1 LNKVINFISKKNIN
15 IMEISKALE
24 TIKAV
29 CDDAVKNG
37 RFRTIDETAA
47 VTEAY
52 NTLVMVSNAVIQ
64 SNQVVEPQ
72 PISEEGQDI
81 HVEPVQEE
89 QPA

>member
-1 LNKVINFISKKNIN
+1 
-15 IMEISKALE
+15 MEISKALE

-64 SNQVVEPQ
+64 SNQSSEPQ
-72 PISEEGQDI
+72 EVTEQSQESNLQDVSEDVLPLE
-81 HVEPVQEE
+81 VES
-89 QPA
+89 A

>member
-1 LNKVINFISKKNIN
+1 
-15 IMEISKALE
+15 MELSKALE

-64 SNQVVEPQ
+64 SNQVAEPQ
-72 PISEEGQDI
+72 PIAEEGQESP
-81 HVEPVQEE
+81 VEQGGDVDGSEVEQEE
-89 QPA
+89 A

>member
-1 LNKVINFISKKNIN
+1 
-15 IMEISKALE
+15 MEISKALE

-89 QPA
+89 HPA

>member
-1 LNKVINFISKKNIN
+1 
-15 IMEISKALE
+15 MEISKALE

-52 NTLVMVSNAVIQ
+52 NTLVMVSNAVLQ
-64 SNQVVEPQ
+64 SNQPTENQEVAEQSQESLVEQGGDVDGSAVAEDVVVT
-72 PISEEGQDI
+72 EE
-81 HVEPVQEE
+81 
-89 QPA
+89 A

>member
-1 LNKVINFISKKNIN
+1 
-15 IMEISKALE
+15 MEISKALE

-52 NTLVMVSNAVIQ
+52 NTLVMVSNAVLQ
-64 SNQVVEPQ
+64 SNQPTENQEVAEQSQELNLQEVSEDALPSEVE
-72 PISEEGQDI
+72 SD
-81 HVEPVQEE
+81 
-89 QPA
+89 

>member
-1 LNKVINFISKKNIN
+1 
-15 IMEISKALE
+15 MEISKALE

-64 SNQVVEPQ
+64 SNQPTENQEVAEQSQESLVEQGGDVDGSAVAEDVVVT
-72 PISEEGQDI
+72 EE
-81 HVEPVQEE
+81 
-89 QPA
+89 A

>member
-1 LNKVINFISKKNIN
+1 
-15 IMEISKALE
+15 MEISKALE

-52 NTLVMVSNAVIQ
+52 NTLVMVSNAVVK
-64 SNQVVEPQ
+64 SNQPSEKQQVAEQSQEPNLQEVSEDALPSEVE
-72 PISEEGQDI
+72 S
-81 HVEPVQEE
+81 V
-89 QPA
+89 

>member
-1 LNKVINFISKKNIN
+1 
-15 IMEISKALE
+15 MEISKALE

-52 NTLVMVSNAVIQ
+52 NTLVMVSNAVVQ
-64 SNQVVEPQ
+64 SNQPAQTQQDENQDVVKQSLEDNVVEEVAELPV
-72 PISEEGQDI
+72 SEE
-81 HVEPVQEE
+81 
-89 QPA
+89 A

>member
-1 LNKVINFISKKNIN
+1 
-15 IMEISKALE
+15 MEISKALE

-52 NTLVMVSNAVIQ
+52 NTLVMVSNAVVQ
-64 SNQVVEPQ
+64 SNQPSENQEVAEQNQETNLQEVSEDALPSEVE
-72 PISEEGQDI
+72 S
-81 HVEPVQEE
+81 
-89 QPA
+89 A

>member
-1 LNKVINFISKKNIN
+1 
-15 IMEISKALE
+15 MELSKALE

-64 SNQVVEPQ
+64 SNQVAEPQ
-72 PISEEGQDI
+72 PIAEEGQESV
-81 HVEPVQEE
+81 VEQGGDVDSGAVEE
-89 QPA
+89 DVVVTEEA

>member
-1 LNKVINFISKKNIN
+1 
-15 IMEISKALE
+15 MEISKALE

-52 NTLVMVSNAVIQ
+52 NTLVMVSNALVQ
-64 SNQVVEPQ
+64 SNQPSENQQVAEQSQESPVEQGGDVDGSVVAEDVVVT
-72 PISEEGQDI
+72 EE
-81 HVEPVQEE
+81 
-89 QPA
+89 A

>member
-1 LNKVINFISKKNIN
+1 
-15 IMEISKALE
+15 MEISKALE

-52 NTLVMVSNAVIQ
+52 NTLVMVSNALVQ
-64 SNQVVEPQ
+64 SNQPVQPQQAENQDVEKESLEDKVVEEVAELPV
-72 PISEEGQDI
+72 SEE
-81 HVEPVQEE
+81 
-89 QPA
+89 A

>member
-1 LNKVINFISKKNIN
+1 
-15 IMEISKALE
+15 MELSKALE

-64 SNQVVEPQ
+64 SNKVVEPQ
-72 PISEEGQDI
+72 PIAEEGQDI
-81 HVEPVQEE
+81 HVEQGGDVDGGNVEQEE
-89 QPA
+89 A

>member
-1 LNKVINFISKKNIN
+1 
-15 IMEISKALE
+15 MEISKALE

-52 NTLVMVSNAVIQ
+52 NTLVMVSNAVLQ
-64 SNQVVEPQ
+64 SNQPTENQEVAEQSQESLVEQGGDVDGGAVAEDVV
-72 PISEEGQDI
+72 
-81 HVEPVQEE
+81 VTQE
-89 QPA
+89 A

>member
-1 LNKVINFISKKNIN
+1 
-15 IMEISKALE
+15 MEISKALE

-52 NTLVMVSNAVIQ
+52 NTLVMVSNAVVQ
-64 SNQVVEPQ
+64 SNQPSENQEVAEQNQETNLQEVSEDALPSEVE
-72 PISEEGQDI
+72 S
-81 HVEPVQEE
+81 V
-89 QPA
+89 

>member
-1 LNKVINFISKKNIN
+1 
-15 IMEISKALE
+15 MELSKALE

-72 PISEEGQDI
+72 PIAEESQVSP
-81 HVEPVQEE
+81 VEECADVDGGELKEE
-89 QPA
+89 QA

>member
-1 LNKVINFISKKNIN
+1 
-15 IMEISKALE
+15 MEISKALE

-52 NTLVMVSNAVIQ
+52 NTLIMVSNAVIQ
-64 SNQVVEPQ
+64 SNQPTENQEVEEQ
-72 PISEEGQDI
+72 SQELNLQEISEDALPSE
-81 HVEPVQEE
+81 VESD
-89 QPA
+89 

>member
-1 LNKVINFISKKNIN
+1 
-15 IMEISKALE
+15 MEISKALE

-52 NTLVMVSNAVIQ
+52 NTLVMVSNAVVQ
-64 SNQVVEPQ
+64 SNQPSENQQVVEQ
-72 PISEEGQDI
+72 SQESL
-81 HVEPVQEE
+81 VEQGGDVDGGAVAEDVVVTQE
-89 QPA
+89 A

>member
-1 LNKVINFISKKNIN
+1 
-15 IMEISKALE
+15 MEISKALE

-52 NTLVMVSNAVIQ
+52 NTLVMVSNAVGQ
-64 SNQVVEPQ
+64 SNQPAQTQQDENQDVVKQSLEDNVVEEVAELPV
-72 PISEEGQDI
+72 SEE
-81 HVEPVQEE
+81 
-89 QPA
+89 A

>member
-1 LNKVINFISKKNIN
+1 
-15 IMEISKALE
+15 MELSKALE

-72 PISEEGQDI
+72 PIAEEGQESP
-81 HVEPVQEE
+81 VEECGDVDGGELKEE
-89 QPA
+89 QA

>member
-1 LNKVINFISKKNIN
+1 
-15 IMEISKALE
+15 MELSKALE

-72 PISEEGQDI
+72 PIAEESQESPVEEGGDVDGGAV
-81 HVEPVQEE
+81 VEEDVVTQE
-89 QPA
+89 A

>member
-1 LNKVINFISKKNIN
+1 
-15 IMEISKALE
+15 MEISKALE

-52 NTLVMVSNAVIQ
+52 NTLVMVSNAVVQ
-64 SNQVVEPQ
+64 SNQPAQTQQDENQDVVKESLEDTVVEEVAELPV
-72 PISEEGQDI
+72 SEE
-81 HVEPVQEE
+81 
-89 QPA
+89 A

>member
-1 LNKVINFISKKNIN
+1 
-15 IMEISKALE
+15 MEISKALE

-52 NTLVMVSNAVIQ
+52 NTLVMVSNAVVQ
-64 SNQVVEPQ
+64 SNQPSENQQVVEQ
-72 PISEEGQDI
+72 SQESLVEQGGDVDGSAVAEDVVVTEE
-81 HVEPVQEE
+81 
-89 QPA
+89 A

>member
-1 LNKVINFISKKNIN
+1 
-15 IMEISKALE
+15 MEISKALE

-52 NTLVMVSNAVIQ
+52 NTLVMVSNAVVQ
-64 SNQVVEPQ
+64 SNQPSENQEVVEHSQGPSLEQ
-72 PISEEGQDI
+72 GGDI
-81 HVEPVQEE
+81 DGSVVAEDIAVTKE
-89 QPA
+89 A

>member
-1 LNKVINFISKKNIN
+1 
-15 IMEISKALE
+15 MEISKALE

-52 NTLVMVSNAVIQ
+52 NTLVMVSNAVVQ
-64 SNQVVEPQ
+64 SNQPTEPQ
-72 PISEEGQDI
+72 QVAEQSQEAPVEQGGDIDESAVAEDVVATEE
-81 HVEPVQEE
+81 
-89 QPA
+89 A

>member
-1 LNKVINFISKKNIN
+1 
-15 IMEISKALE
+15 MEISKALE

-52 NTLVMVSNAVIQ
+52 NTLVMVSNAVVQ
-64 SNQVVEPQ
+64 SNQPAQSQQDENQDVVKESLEDNVVEEVAELAV
-72 PISEEGQDI
+72 SEE
-81 HVEPVQEE
+81 
-89 QPA
+89 A

>member
-1 LNKVINFISKKNIN
+1 
-15 IMEISKALE
+15 MEISKALE

-52 NTLVMVSNAVIQ
+52 NTLVMVSNAVVQ
-64 SNQVVEPQ
+64 SNQPSEKQEVAEQNQETNLQEVSEDALPSEVE
-72 PISEEGQDI
+72 S
-81 HVEPVQEE
+81 V
-89 QPA
+89 

>member
-1 LNKVINFISKKNIN
+1 
-15 IMEISKALE
+15 MEISKALE

-52 NTLVMVSNAVIQ
+52 NTLVMVSNAVVQ
-64 SNQVVEPQ
+64 SNQPAQSQQDENQDVVKQSLEDNVVEEVAELPF
-72 PISEEGQDI
+72 SEE
-81 HVEPVQEE
+81 
-89 QPA
+89 A

>member
-1 LNKVINFISKKNIN
+1 
-15 IMEISKALE
+15 MEISKALE

-52 NTLVMVSNAVIQ
+52 NTLVMVSNAVLQ
-64 SNQVVEPQ
+64 SNQPTENQQFVEQSQESLIEQGGDVDGGAVAEDVVVT
-72 PISEEGQDI
+72 EE
-81 HVEPVQEE
+81 
-89 QPA
+89 A

>member
-1 LNKVINFISKKNIN
+1 
-15 IMEISKALE
+15 MEISKALE

-52 NTLVMVSNAVIQ
+52 NTLVMVSNAVVQ
-64 SNQVVEPQ
+64 SNQPAQSQQDENQNVVKESLEDNVVEEVAELPA
-72 PISEEGQDI
+72 SEE
-81 HVEPVQEE
+81 
-89 QPA
+89 A

>member
-1 LNKVINFISKKNIN
+1 
-15 IMEISKALE
+15 MEISKALE

-52 NTLVMVSNAVIQ
+52 NTLVMVSNAVVQ
-64 SNQVVEPQ
+64 SNQNSQTQQDENQDVVKESLEDSVVEEVAELPV
-72 PISEEGQDI
+72 SEE
-81 HVEPVQEE
+81 
-89 QPA
+89 A